1 MTEDEMKAFLDEN
14 SAAIKAAARDAMVE
28 KVKQTMQWHMPGTFS
43 EILNEFLKD
52 EIAPAVKAA
61 LMDEKGAIIAAMA
74 KATTEIGDN
83 LAKAMAKQAAEAL
96 VGYKA
101 QDVFKAVLGVR

>member
-14 SAAIKAAARDAMVE
+14 SHAIKAAARDAMIE
-28 KVKQTMQWHMPGTFS
+28 RVKQTLQWQMPGTFS

-74 KATTEIGDN
+74 KATAEIGDA
-83 LAKAMAKQAAEAL
+83 LAKAMAKQAAETL
-96 VGYKA
+96 IGYKGS
-101 QDVFKAVLGVR
+101 DVFKAVLGLR